1 MQNLHEDMKSS
12 RRRSC
17 IEKSSQSQFGSSVLV
32 LRNTWRPA
40 DEEEIVVRDT
50 GPEQELSML
59 PAGGPTVWGSADVD
73 KVAESGRLRLT
84 RSKLLAKRPHSGGH
98 WPETRNWT
106 TSRKTSG
113 RPREDLLPLAPRH
126 KLHFGEIPKKFRQN
140 LNNKLA
146 TITQNSGKNSEQ
158 FGEISKTSV

>member
-84 RSKLLAKRPHSGGH
+84 RSKLLAKRPHSGGR
-98 WPETRNWT
+98 WPGKNWI

-113 RPREDLLPLAPRH
+113 RPREDLLLLAPRP
-126 KLHFGEIPKKFRQN
+126 KMHFGEILEFFRQN
-140 LNNKLA
+140 SAKIQANFA
-146 TITQNSGKNSEQ
+146 
-158 FGEISKTSV
+158 